1 MGKKKIILD
10 VRQVVPYKH
19 TALIVCHRTG
29 VHYQAQVGGLL
40 CNQVFVQGF
49 CIDLEDLAQDFD
61 DCAYGCHEIQFS
73 KALQKDLADI
83 LDHYLQEALSEEKYD
98 VFIDYDRLDEIQ
110 EGWWP
115 VVVTGKLS
123 GGIIPDTMV
132 SWKGYLHRGN
142 CD

>member
-61 DCAYGCHEIQFS
+61 DCAYGWC
-73 KALQKDLADI
+73 
-83 LDHYLQEALSEEKYD
+83 Y
-98 VFIDYDRLDEIQ
+98 
-110 EGWWP
+110 
-115 VVVTGKLS
+115 
-123 GGIIPDTMV
+123 TMWRI
-132 SWKGYLHRGN
+132 SSRKPNTKH
-142 CD
+142 